1 MSILV
6 KTISRGVLRC
16 HHTKLKYS
24 QLYEFFLHK
33 ISPWFILGCT
43 SAMSTSKLFLFGGT
57 GEKDF
62 KSIEK
67 NSLGYESYKFNNIIK
82 INK

>member
-1 MSILV
+1 MSPY
-6 KTISRGVLRC
+6 KTQIFAIIWI
-16 HHTKLKYS
+16 
-24 QLYEFFLHK
+24 FFLHK
-33 ISPWFILGCT
+33 ISPWFILWCT